1 MKFLLVVVGLAL
13 AVAAEEKIFSDY
25 HEEIGIQE
33 AARIKFAEE
42 AQDFDG
48 SRITGGSAASL
59 GSHPHLGGLVITLT
73 DGRQSVCGSSLLSNT
88 RAVTAAHCW
97 RHGRT
102 QARQFTVVL
111 GSIRLFSGGVRVNTN
126 NVQMHASYNERT
138 LHNDVAVI
146 VMPHVT
152 FTANIQRINLASGTN
167 NYVGTWATAAGFGR
181 TADNVGISSSQAL
194 RHVNLQVITNAVCAN
209 TFGSSIVISSTL
221 CTATRNGQ
229 STCGGDSGGP
239 LAIGRGTSGTLIG
252 ITSFGSAAGCTRGFP
267 AAFARVTSFNAWI
280 RARL

>member
-13 AVAAEEKIFSDY
+13 AVAAEEEIFSNY
-25 HEEIGIQE
+25 HEEIGIPE

-48 SRITGGSAASL
+48 SRITGGQESTL
-59 GSHPHLGGLVITLT
+59 GAHPHLGGLVISLT
-73 DGRQSVCGSSLLSNT
+73 DGRQSVCGSSLLTNT

-97 RHGRT
+97 RHGRI

-111 GSIRLFSGGVRVNTN
+111 GSIRLFSGGVRMNTN
-126 NVQMHASYNERT
+126 NVQMHASYNEDT
-138 LHNDVAVI
+138 LNNDIAII
-146 VMPHVT
+146 VMGHVT
-152 FTANIQRINLASGTN
+152 FTNNIQRINLASGSN

-181 TADNVGISSSQAL
+181 TADNAGTSNNL

-209 TFGSSIVISSTL
+209 TFGSNVIVSSTL
-221 CTATRNGQ
+221 CVATPNGQ

-239 LAIGRGTSGTLIG
+239 LAIGRGNTGTLIG
-252 ITSFGSAAGCTRGFP
+252 ITSFGSIAGCTRGLP
-267 AAFARVTSFNAWI
+267 AGFARVTSFNAWI
-280 RARL
+280 SARL

>member
-13 AVAAEEKIFSDY
+13 AVAAEEQIFSSY
-25 HEEIGIQE
+25 HEEIGIPE
-33 AARIKFAEE
+33 AARIKFAED

-48 SRITGGSAASL
+48 SRITGGQESAL
-59 GSHPHLGGLVITLT
+59 GAHPHLGGLVITLT
-73 DGRQSVCGSSLLSNT
+73 DGRQSVCGSSLLTNT

-97 RHGRT
+97 RHGGV

-111 GSIRLFSGGVRVNTN
+111 GSIRLFSGGVRMNTN
-126 NVQMHASYNERT
+126 NVQMHASYNEGT
-138 LHNDVAVI
+138 LNNDVAII
-146 VMPHVT
+146 VMGHVS
-152 FTANIQRINLASGTN
+152 FTNNIQRINLASGSN

-181 TADNVGISSSQAL
+181 TADNSGTSNNL
-194 RHVNLQVITNAVCAN
+194 RHVNLQVITNAVCAI
-209 TFGSSIVISSTL
+209 TFGTNSIISSTL
-221 CTATRNGQ
+221 CVATPNGR

-239 LAIGRGTSGTLIG
+239 LAIGRGNTGTLIG
-252 ITSFGSAAGCTRGFP
+252 ITSFGARAGCTRGLP

>member
-1 MKFLLVVVGLAL
+1 MKFLLVVVGLVL

-25 HEEIGIQE
+25 HEEIGIAE
-33 AARIKFAEE
+33 AARIKLAEE

-48 SRITGGSAASL
+48 SRITGGQASSL
-59 GSHPHLGGLVITLT
+59 GAHPHLGGLVITLT
-73 DGRQSVCGSSLLSNT
+73 DGRQSVCGSSLLTNT

-102 QARQFTVVL
+102 QARLFTLVL
-111 GSIRLFSGGVRVNTN
+111 GSLRLFSGGVRVNTN
-126 NVQMHASYNERT
+126 NVQVHASYNENT
-138 LHNDVAVI
+138 LNNDVAI
-146 VMPHVT
+146 IIMGHVT
-152 FTANIQRINLASGTN
+152 FTNNIQRINLASGSN

-181 TADNVGISSSQAL
+181 TGDNVGISNSQEK

-209 TFGSSIVISSTL
+209 TFGSSVIVSSTL
-221 CTATRNGQ
+221 CVATPNGQ

-239 LAIGRGTSGTLIG
+239 LAIGRGSSGTLIG
-252 ITSFGSAAGCTRGFP
+252 ITSFGSVAGCTRGFP
-267 AAFARVTSFNAWI
+267 AGFARVTSFNSWI

>member
-13 AVAAEEKIFSDY
+13 AVAAEEQIFSSY
-25 HEEIGIQE
+25 HEEIGIPE
-33 AARIKFAEE
+33 AARIKFAED

-48 SRITGGSAASL
+48 SRITGGQESAL
-59 GSHPHLGGLVITLT
+59 GAHPHLGGLVITLT
-73 DGRQSVCGSSLLSNT
+73 DGRQSVCGSSLLTNT

-97 RHGRT
+97 RHGGV

-111 GSIRLFSGGVRVNTN
+111 GSIRLFSGGVRMNTN
-126 NVQMHASYNERT
+126 NVQMHASYNEGT
-138 LHNDVAVI
+138 LNNDVAII
-146 VMPHVT
+146 VMGHVS
-152 FTANIQRINLASGTN
+152 FTNNIQGINLASGSN

-181 TADNVGISSSQAL
+181 TSDNSGTSNNL
-194 RHVNLQVITNAVCAN
+194 RDVNLQVITNAVCAN
-209 TFGSSIVISSTL
+209 TYGSNAIISSTL
-221 CTATRNGQ
+221 CVATPNGR

-239 LAIGRGTSGTLIG
+239 LAIGRGNTGTLIG
-252 ITSFGSAAGCTRGFP
+252 ITSFGAMAGCTRGFP

>member
-13 AVAAEEKIFSDY
+13 AVAAEEEIFSSY
-25 HEEIGIQE
+25 HEEIGIPE
-33 AARIKFAEE
+33 AARIKLAEE

-48 SRITGGSAASL
+48 SRITGGQESAL
-59 GSHPHLGGLVITLT
+59 GAHPHLGGLVISLT
-73 DGRQSVCGSSLLSNT
+73 DGRQSVCGSSLLTNN

-97 RHGRT
+97 RHGRV

-111 GSIRLFSGGVRVNTN
+111 GSVRLFSGGVRINTN
-126 NVQMHASYNERT
+126 NVQVHGSYNEGN
-138 LHNDVAVI
+138 LNNDIAVI
-146 VMPHVT
+146 IMGHVS
-152 FTANIQRINLASGTN
+152 FTNNIQRINLASGSN

-181 TADNVGISSSQAL
+181 TADNAGTSNNL

-209 TFGSSIVISSTL
+209 TFGSSAVISSTL
-221 CTATRNGQ
+221 CVATPNGR
-229 STCGGDSGGP
+229 STCSGDSGGP
-239 LAIGRGTSGTLIG
+239 LAIGRGSSGTLIG
-252 ITSFGSAAGCTRGFP
+252 ITSFGARAGCTRGFP

>member
-13 AVAAEEKIFSDY
+13 AVAAEEEIFSSY
-25 HEEIGIQE
+25 HEEIGIPE
-33 AARIKFAEE
+33 AARIKLAEE

-48 SRITGGSAASL
+48 SRITGGQESAL
-59 GSHPHLGGLVITLT
+59 GAHPHLGGLVISLT
-73 DGRQSVCGSSLLSNT
+73 DGRQSVCGSSLLTNN

-97 RHGRT
+97 RHGRV

-111 GSIRLFSGGVRVNTN
+111 GSVRLFSGGVRINTN
-126 NVQMHASYNERT
+126 NVQVHGSYNEGT
-138 LHNDVAVI
+138 LNNDIAVI
-146 VMPHVT
+146 IMGHVS
-152 FTANIQRINLASGTN
+152 FTNNIQRINLASGSN

-181 TADNVGISSSQAL
+181 TADNAGTSNNL

-209 TFGSSIVISSTL
+209 TFGSSAVISSTL
-221 CTATRNGQ
+221 CVATPNGR
-229 STCGGDSGGP
+229 STCSGDSGGP
-239 LAIGRGTSGTLIG
+239 LAIGRGSSGTLIG
-252 ITSFGSAAGCTRGFP
+252 ITSFGARAGCTRGFP